1 MRLSGR
7 RFLVGVL
14 VSLAALSFD
23 GAVKASSPD
32 MPAKPDGGAQT
43 ETPLPAPDD
52 QGQGLRIRQSQDDV
66 DAKSAGCQSCHTAT
80 DSASMHKSPAV
91 RIGCTDCH
99 GGGRAGRAA

>member
-1 MRLSGR
+1 MRLSVR

-14 VSLAALSFD
+14 VSLAALSFY

-32 MPAKPDGGAQT
+32 MPAKQESGAQT
-43 ETPLPAPDD
+43 ETPMPDD

-91 RIGCTDCH
+91 RIGCTDCP
-99 GGGRAGRAA
+99 GGGSTVRAA